1 LTAGIQVVDENGGV
15 QMFDKC
21 LVGAH
26 APDALQMLGDEAT
39 FDERCILGAFQYSAR
54 YIDHCKGVAMNKLSC
69 WLLFSCFSDSQMIIG
84 GYSSLS
90 TK

>member
-1 LTAGIQVVDENGGV
+1 LTAGIQVEDENGGV

-39 FDERCILGAFQYSAR
+39 FDERRILGAFQYSAR
-54 YIDHCKGVAMNKLSC
+54 YIDHCKGVAMN
-69 WLLFSCFSDSQMIIG
+69 
-84 GYSSLS
+84 
-90 TK
+90 